1 MKIDQWEFIFII
13 IRIRRQMQTS
23 VLTRGVII
31 TARQKSYIE
40 KKVSRLNKY
49 LKNEKPI
56 TVTVQLIDDSGPNK
70 SGVTQTVKIDVT
82 SPNIALHVEEKKNNI
97 MKAFA
102 RAMLST
108 ERQVRDQHK
117 QEIQKSRK
125 GGRLDKVFGI
135 LGKFRRRR

>member
-1 MKIDQWEFIFII
+1 
-13 IRIRRQMQTS
+13 MQTS

-49 LKNEKPI
+49 LKHENPV
-56 TVTVQLIDDSGPNK
+56 TVNVQLIDDSGPNK

-82 SPNIALHVEEKKNNI
+82 SPHYSLHVEEKKNNV
-97 MKAFA
+97 MRAFA

-125 GGRLDKVFGI
+125 GGGRLEKVWGLFN
-135 LGKFRRRR
+135 KFKRKSK

>member
-1 MKIDQWEFIFII
+1 
-13 IRIRRQMQTS
+13 MQTS

-82 SPNIALHVEEKKNNI
+82 SPHYSLHVEEKKNNV
-97 MKAFA
+97 MRAFA
-102 RAMLST
+102 RAMSST
-108 ERQVRDQHK
+108 ERQVRDQHT

-125 GGRLDKVFGI
+125 GGRFDKVFGI
-135 LGKFRRRR
+135 LGKFRRRK

>member
-1 MKIDQWEFIFII
+1 
-13 IRIRRQMQTS
+13 MQTS

-49 LKNEKPI
+49 LKHENPV
-56 TVTVQLIDDSGPNK
+56 TVNVQLIDDSGPNK

>member
-1 MKIDQWEFIFII
+1 
-13 IRIRRQMQTS
+13 MQINVS
-23 VLTRGVII
+23 TRDVII

-49 LKNEKPI
+49 LKHENPV
-56 TVTVQLIDDSGPNK
+56 TVNVQLIDDSGPNK

-82 SPNIALHVEEKKNNI
+82 SPNIALHVEEKKNNV
-97 MKAFA
+97 MRAFA
-102 RAMLST
+102 RAMSST

-125 GGRLDKVFGI
+125 GGRFDKVFGI
-135 LGKFRRRR
+135 LGKFRRRK

>member
-1 MKIDQWEFIFII
+1 MQINVSTRDVIF
-13 IRIRRQMQTS
+13 
-23 VLTRGVII
+23 

-49 LKNEKPI
+49 LKHENPV
-56 TVTVQLIDDSGPNK
+56 TVNVQLIDDSGPNK

-82 SPNIALHVEEKKNNI
+82 SPHYSLHVEEKKNNV
-97 MKAFA
+97 MRAFA